1 MKKFFTAFSFLFTSI
16 SASAQYCVPAPGTDG
31 CTDGDMI
38 DNFILFGENNTSIIN
53 ILTGCSAGAYA
64 DLTAQS
70 VSLGQGTGYVA
81 TISTQYVPDD
91 NVAIWIDFNNNDV
104 FELTELIGLQTN
116 ISLTGSPVPLV
127 IPGTAPLGTHRM
139 RVSLRYDV
147 QPIDQDPCNT
157 GINASDFGEAH
168 DYTVN
173 VVAAPTCTQPGSVTV
188 SNITSS
194 SATATWSGTASL
206 YSIEYGPAGFTPGT
220 GIYSTT
226 SSTTANLGGLNAN
239 TGYSVYVR
247 ALCSS
252 SDSSTIS
259 SAMFTTLC
267 APINVPYAENFD
279 AVITP
284 DIPACMTVEDVNN
297 DQTTWMT
304 DSYIAS
310 SLPNAMHYW
319 TDFSNT
325 ANDWF
330 FTPGLN
336 LTAGNTYQVS
346 FAFGTDG
353 FATEAMEVKV
363 GTSPLAS
370 SMTGTAL
377 YTNNNITNT
386 GFMTASVNYM
396 PLSTGV
402 YYFGWHCTS
411 AALADVLA
419 IDDISITQIGTT
431 GITPEATANSMNL
444 AVYPNPV
451 KNTAIIELAEPGKNA
466 GLQITELSGR
476 VLQNVAVTSRKTEV
490 DMSSFAPG
498 IYLLRYSDDTRSQV
512 MKVVKQ

>member
-16 SASAQYCVPAPGTDG
+16 AASAQYCVPAPGTDG

-127 IPGTAPLGTHRM
+127 IPGTAPLGPHRM

-147 QPIDQDPCNT
+147 APIDQDPCNT

-173 VVAAPTCTQPGSVTV
+173 VVAAPTCATPGTVTI
-188 SNITSS
+188 SNVTSS
-194 SATATWSGTASL
+194 GATVTWSGTASL

-220 GIYSTT
+220 GTYSTT
-226 SSTTANLGGLNAN
+226 SSTTENLGGLNAN

-247 ALCSS
+247 ALCST

-267 APINVPYAENFD
+267 APINVPYTENFD
-279 AVITP
+279 GVITP

-310 SLPNAMHYW
+310 SLPNAMH
-319 TDFSNT
+319 
-325 ANDWF
+325 
-330 FTPGLN
+330 
-336 LTAGNTYQVS
+336 
-346 FAFGTDG
+346 
-353 FATEAMEVKV
+353 
-363 GTSPLAS
+363 
-370 SMTGTAL
+370 
-377 YTNNNITNT
+377 
-386 GFMTASVNYM
+386 
-396 PLSTGV
+396 
-402 YYFGWHCTS
+402 
-411 AALADVLA
+411 
-419 IDDISITQIGTT
+419 
-431 GITPEATANSMNL
+431 
-444 AVYPNPV
+444 
-451 KNTAIIELAEPGKNA
+451 
-466 GLQITELSGR
+466 
-476 VLQNVAVTSRKTEV
+476 
-490 DMSSFAPG
+490 
-498 IYLLRYSDDTRSQV
+498 
-512 MKVVKQ
+512 